1 LPPGSLSRPDVQR
14 KPKILA
20 LPGMAPPPAPQ
31 SPCLNMTVSA
41 QADGAFFAPDTAPQ
55 GVVTGEQIQQ
65 QAAFDGDE
73 AETTRPEL
81 LMKPAARPSKS
92 VRRLSFCHEAGPSG
106 YGLQEALSSMPLR
119 CWLGLP
125 GATLA
130 LNRPTEPRWG

>member
-1 LPPGSLSRPDVQR
+1 MERFSRRIPHRKGSSPVNRSSSRPS
-14 KPKILA
+14 IA
-20 LPGMAPPPAPQ
+20 
-31 SPCLNMTVSA
+31 S
-41 QADGAFFAPDTAPQ
+41 
-55 GVVTGEQIQQ
+55 E
-65 QAAFDGDE
+65 AAFDGDE

>member
-1 LPPGSLSRPDVQR
+1 MSRWADGPRHPRKIAPGDVILFALALSRSGDRCGATEANPGAALPPGSLSRPDVQR

-65 QAAFDGDE
+65 QAVYRQRGG
-73 AETTRPEL
+73 
-81 LMKPAARPSKS
+81 
-92 VRRLSFCHEAGPSG
+92 V
-106 YGLQEALSSMPLR
+106 
-119 CWLGLP
+119 
-125 GATLA
+125 
-130 LNRPTEPRWG
+130 